1 MRIRLRFI
9 VVALVL
15 AEIATFVLVGQAI
28 GVLGTLGL
36 TMLSTFAGILLLR
49 QQGLATLTRMRA
61 EMQAGRRPAGGLGEA
76 ALLALAAVLMVVPG
90 LLSSAAG
97 LLLFVPP
104 LRRAMSRGIGATL
117 RSRMVRQEPFRPA
130 QAHLEL
136 HEGDYHTTARDDT
149 PWRPPDAGASR

>member
-36 TMLSTFAGILLLR
+36 TVLSTFAGVFLLR

-61 EMQAGRRPAGGLGEA
+61 DMQAGRTPAGGFGEA

-90 LLSSAAG
+90 LLSSTAG

-104 LRRAMSRGIGATL
+104 LRRAMSRRIGATL
-117 RSRMVRQEPFRPA
+117 RSRTVRHERFRPA
-130 QAHLEL
+130 RTDLEL
-136 HEGDYHTTARDDT
+136 HEGDYRSTARKDT
-149 PWRPPDAGASR
+149 P